1 MERSA
6 LDIAMRLPKDFI
18 FGTSTSS
25 WQIEG
30 DSAGRGPSI
39 WDDFAK
45 IPGKIVDGTK
55 ADPACDHIHRW
66 REDIDLL
73 SWLGVDAYRFSISW
87 PRILPEGTGKLS
99 ESGLAFYDQLI
110 DELLA
115 RGIKPA
121 ATIFHW
127 DLPSALQTRGG
138 WLWDGIADTFAD
150 YTQVVAAKFAD
161 RVDSWA
167 THNEPWCTAFLGH
180 SAGIFAPGIKDGAK
194 AMKAAYNLMLSHARA
209 MDVLRSNNAK
219 NAGIV
224 LNLTNVI
231 AEDPEVQ
238 DAAHHID
245 DLQNRMWLDPLA
257 GRGYP
262 QDLIDNTMDYV
273 DWSFIKDSE
282 LDEMAQPIDW
292 LGINYYNPA
301 RITKTTRTDDAQI
314 IAQSLLPYP
323 FTPPVKFVPRAPRTE
338 MGWEIDASS
347 LTATLV
353 RISQALPGV
362 PIHIT
367 ENGGAFPDNKL
378 DGDKVIDNDRI
389 DYYYNHINAAL
400 DAKDQGV
407 NLCGYY
413 AWSFLDNIEWAE
425 GLTKRFGIISVD
437 FKTQK
442 RTPKASAYFIR
453 EIMEARTKS

>member
-6 LDIAMRLPKDFI
+6 LDIAKRLPKDFI
-18 FGTSTSS
+18 FGTSTSA

-39 WDDFAK
+39 WDDFAN

-87 PRILPEGTGKLS
+87 PRILPEGMGRVS

-110 DELLA
+110 DELLT

-127 DLPSALQTRGG
+127 DLPSALQTKGG

-180 SAGIFAPGIKDGAK
+180 SAGIFPPGIKDGAK

-224 LNLTNVI
+224 LNLTTVI

-238 DAAHHID
+238 DAAHHVD

-292 LGINYYNPA
+292 LGVNYYTPIRVA
-301 RITKTTRTDDAQI
+301 KTTRSDDDQI
-314 IAQSLLPYP
+314 IAQSLISYP
-323 FTPPVKFVPRAPRTE
+323 FTSPVKFVPRTPRTE

-367 ENGGAFPDNKL
+367 ENGGAFPDDKL

-413 AWSFLDNIEWAE
+413 AWSLLDNIEWAE

-442 RTPKASAYFIR
+442 RTQKASAYFIR